1 MRFSLYRLILV
12 ILLLASLSACGQKG
26 DLFLPGN
33 DTDKTE
39 DR

>member
-1 MRFSLYRLILV
+1 MRFLLHRLTLV
-12 ILLLASLSACGQKG
+12 TLLLASLSACGQKG

-39 DR
+39 ER